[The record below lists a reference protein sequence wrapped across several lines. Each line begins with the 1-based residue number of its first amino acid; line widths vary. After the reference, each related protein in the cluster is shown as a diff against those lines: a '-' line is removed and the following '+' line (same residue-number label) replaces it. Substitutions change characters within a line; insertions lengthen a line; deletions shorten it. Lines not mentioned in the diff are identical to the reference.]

1 MFRIALLFSFCL
13 LGGLLHAQSFYT
25 PSHIIS
31 TALYAP
37 FEDPGSFGIS
47 YERMLDKGQ
56 SPNAAQFAVKFNLK
70 KISDKEK
77 WAYDVFDGKEVFD
90 EDAYQFSGF
99 SFIPE
104 VKYYFT
110 WDAPFG
116 IYFNLFGALTNYT
129 ESFNNIV
136 DQTQNYNK
144 RFTKIGRGI
153 GLGYQFRIRKVM
165 TMDVNGGY
173 MMEDVSPS
181 QQGYGELE
189 YTDLNKLKEDGL
201 RINATFGFSF

>member
-1 MFRIALLFSFCL
+1 MYRLTLFFSFFL
-13 LGGLLHAQSFYT
+13 VSGLLQAQTFNTS
-25 PSHIIS
+25 SHIIS
-31 TALYAP
+31 TPLYAP
-37 FEDPGSFGIS
+37 FEDPRSFGLS

-70 KISDKEK
+70 KISDKKK
-77 WAYDVFDGKEVFD
+77 WTYTQFDGIDVFD
-90 EDAYQFSGF
+90 EDAFQYSGF

-116 IYFNLFGALTNYT
+116 VYFNLFGALTTYT
-129 ESFNNIV
+129 ESFYNII
-136 DQTQNYNK
+136 DYTANYNK
-144 RFTKIGRGI
+144 RFIKVGRGI
-153 GLGYQFRIRKVM
+153 GLGYQFRIRKVLS
-165 TMDVNGGY
+165 MDINAGY

-181 QQGYGELE
+181 QQSFGETE
-189 YTDLNKLKEDGL
+189 FTALNKLKEDGL